1 MKDLGMIVT
10 GVDYKNP
17 VVTIIFIWVDRT
29 GDFLF
34 CNSMNER
41 YEFYT
46 SRWKHLL
53 PRLKPYRGYA
63 VGVETYNTNT
73 ASGQGFKP
81 LDIVA
86 EFESLREAKAVNY
99 AYLQGYMKTYDER
112 GDLEGFVETFLQNL
126 FLYEE
131 DRALRAAEEEAL
143 ITSAFTDFSLSSF
156 LGPDVIEPK
165 PETAYLVDGLDLEEL
180 GPTP

>member
-1 MKDLGMIVT
+1 MKDLGMIVQ

-17 VVTIIFIWVDRT
+17 VVTVIFIWVDRT

-34 CNSMNER
+34 CNSMDQR

-46 SRWKHLL
+46 SRWKHIM

-63 VGVETYNTNT
+63 IAVETYNTNT

-81 LDIVA
+81 LDCIA
-86 EFESLREAKAVNY
+86 EFESLQEAKAVNY

-112 GDLEGFVETFLQNL
+112 GDLEEFVEDFITNL
-126 FLYEE
+126 LAYESHRE
-131 DRALRAAEEEAL
+131 LRAKEQQDMVNLAFHQLNLAAL
-143 ITSAFTDFSLSSF
+143 ISADTH
-156 LGPDVIEPK
+156 
-165 PETAYLVDGLDLEEL
+165 PESDYEIDGLTLFDEEHIS
-180 GPTP
+180 